1 MSEII
6 TVFGATGNQGGS
18 VVDAILNDPALS
30 SRYMIRAVTRDA
42 SKPSAKE
49 LAAKAGVEVVTADLS
64 SSASLHNVIS
74 GAHTVFLVTDFWQQ
88 MSLPAEVQQG
98 KNVTDACKTAGVQ
111 HLIFSS
117 LIDAKE
123 ASKGSLAHV
132 YHFDGKAEIERYIRD
147 SGIPAT
153 FVLAGTF
160 ASEMHRLINW
170 QGDKYVLALPVDED
184 AQIPLIDI
192 RQDMGLFVKA
202 AIKNRSSVLGQRIY
216 ASAAYY
222 TPQQI
227 VDEFSAV
234 IGKPA
239 VYVKIPE
246 EVFKSFLPHEKAQE
260 IYETVMLF
268 QKDVGYYAGADL
280 ADSLKLLGDEEPAQ
294 WKAYAAK
301 NLEQWL

>member
-30 SRYMIRAVTRDA
+30 SRFMIRAVTRDA
-42 SKPSAKE
+42 SKPAAKE
-49 LAAKAGVEVVTADLS
+49 LAAKDGVEVVTADLS
-64 SSASLHNVIS
+64 SPTSVHDAIS

-88 MSLPAEVQQG
+88 ASLPAEVQQG
-98 KNVTDACKTAGVQ
+98 KNVTDACKAAGVQ

-117 LIDAKE
+117 LIDVKE
-123 ASKGSLAHV
+123 ASKGSLVHV

-147 SGIPAT
+147 SGVPAT
-153 FVLAGTF
+153 FILAGVF
-160 ASEMHRLINW
+160 ATEMRRLINW

-202 AIKNRSSVLGQRIY
+202 AIKNRSSVLAQKIY

-227 VDEFSAV
+227 VDDFSAV
-234 IGKPA
+234 IEKPA
-239 VYVKIPE
+239 VFMKISE
-246 EVFKSFLPHEKAQE
+246 QVFKSFIEEEKAQE
-260 IYETVMLF
+260 LYETVMLF
-268 QKDVGYYAGADL
+268 QKDMGYYAGADL
-280 ADSLKLLGDEEPAQ
+280 SESLKLLGDEKPTE
-294 WKAYAAK
+294 WKDYAAK

>member
-1 MSEII
+1 
-6 TVFGATGNQGGS
+6 
-18 VVDAILNDPALS
+18 
-30 SRYMIRAVTRDA
+30 
-42 SKPSAKE
+42 
-49 LAAKAGVEVVTADLS
+49 
-64 SSASLHNVIS
+64 
-74 GAHTVFLVTDFWQQ
+74 

-192 RQDMGLFVKA
+192 RQDMG
-202 AIKNRSSVLGQRIY
+202 
-216 ASAAYY
+216 
-222 TPQQI
+222 
-227 VDEFSAV
+227 
-234 IGKPA
+234 
-239 VYVKIPE
+239 
-246 EVFKSFLPHEKAQE
+246 
-260 IYETVMLF
+260 
-268 QKDVGYYAGADL
+268 
-280 ADSLKLLGDEEPAQ
+280 
-294 WKAYAAK
+294 
-301 NLEQWL
+301 